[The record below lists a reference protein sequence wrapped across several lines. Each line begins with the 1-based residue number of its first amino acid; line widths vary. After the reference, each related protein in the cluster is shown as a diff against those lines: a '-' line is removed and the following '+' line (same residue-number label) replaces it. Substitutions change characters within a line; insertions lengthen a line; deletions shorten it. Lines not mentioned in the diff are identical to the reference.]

1 MTKET
6 TDTGGG
12 VQRLLR
18 LEAVLPVSGA
28 KSPQQ
33 LYNWIADGE
42 YPSPIKIGKRAVAWV
57 ESEVVAAQQKRIA
70 ERDAKLANKS
80 KEKAPASV

>member
-12 VQRLLR
+12 VQRMLR
-18 LEAVLPVSGA
+18 IEGVLPASGA

-33 LYNWIADGE
+33 LYNWIADGKW
-42 YPSPIKIGKRAVAWV
+42 PAPIKVGKRAVAWV
-57 ESEVVAAQQKRIA
+57 ETEVVAAQQKRIA
-70 ERDAKLANKS
+70 ERDAKLAKKS
-80 KEKAPASV
+80 KEKTPASV

>member
-12 VQRLLR
+12 VQRMLR
-18 LEAVLPVSGA
+18 LEAVLPASGA
-28 KSPQQ
+28 KSAQQ

-42 YPSPIKIGKRAVAWV
+42 YPSPVKIAKRAVAWV
-57 ESEVVAAQQKRIA
+57 ETEVAAAQQKRIA
-70 ERDAKLANKS
+70 ERDARLANKS
-80 KEKAPASV
+80 KEKADAQG

>member
-12 VQRLLR
+12 VQRVLR
-18 LEAVLPVSGA
+18 LEEVLPASGA

-33 LYNWIADGE
+33 LYNWIADGQ
-42 YPSPIKIGKRAVAWV
+42 YPPPIKIGRRAVAWP
-57 ESEVVAAQQKRIA
+57 EREVVDEQQRRIA
-70 ERDAKLANKS
+70 ERDAKLATKS
-80 KEKAPASV
+80 KEKADAR